1 MDSTARGQTPPA
13 LPPRPANRAFPR
25 GSPQPARSASAE
37 MWCPQGGGAEIGH
50 RPLGRPWGQ
59 GRSGQESE
67 GRQGH
72 FSTHTCITSS
82 PSSHHDDPPRETE
95 AQWLVAECLLPICPP
110 LPPSL
115 TPTPVIRHRHRPMGH
130 REVSPLAMMRVTTQ
144 RTVPRVTCWQVWPGC
159 GVGSHWQPNRLPRA
173 KQATGDPS
181 SAFGGPRPKTPLIP
195 YQTPSSLRKPRP
207 PWTPTCS
214 SC

>member
-115 TPTPVIRHRHRPMGH
+115 TPTPVIRQCNGPQRGFTTGH
-130 REVSPLAMMRVTTQ
+130 DEGNNTENRAQSHLLAGVARM
-144 RTVPRVTCWQVWPGC
+144 WC
-159 GVGSHWQPNRLPRA
+159 GFTLAA
-173 KQATGDPS
+173 KQTATGKTGH
-181 SAFGGPRPKTPLIP
+181 GGPKLGLWRSTP
-195 YQTPSSLRKPRP
+195 
-207 PWTPTCS
+207 
-214 SC
+214 